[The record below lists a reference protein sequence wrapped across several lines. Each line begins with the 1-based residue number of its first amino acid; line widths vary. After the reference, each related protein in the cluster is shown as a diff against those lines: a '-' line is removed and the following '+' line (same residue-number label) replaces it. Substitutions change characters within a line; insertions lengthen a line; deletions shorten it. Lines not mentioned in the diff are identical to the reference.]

1 MFYNKLN
8 LAILCIGMATLASC
22 SQDNE
27 NKVTSNDSRRIIL
40 TSTVGMTRSLNQNIQ
55 ASQLANGN
63 TVGVFITNEEAE
75 VISDNTKITA
85 DGEGGFI
92 YSRDLYWPV
101 EGKAS
106 IFTYGPY
113 QDDWNGKLGENVTF
127 TVAKDQSTDEGYL
140 KSDLVFGLPSAGNP
154 LAQTSA
160 NVPLSFV
167 HKLAKVNITV
177 INETETSLAD
187 AVVTLKDMPTTV
199 TMNTKTGELGK
210 SSGSDTIRVATFAGS
225 ASSYKCSAIVVP
237 QKLTYGSQVVRVTLK
252 NGKTLAATT
261 RTDMELQSGKTYNF
275 NINVTVGGAD
285 LNVTASSITNWD
297 SNTSDLAGDIDTET
311 AEDFN
316 NPTDE
321 STEATELKATFGT
334 PGGNASYSAPT
345 YTWTGSTNNLMKIF
359 EFSNGELAKYSTLT
373 FKISNM
379 TEGSSVR
386 VNFAYGSGGSDNMT
400 IGTDGKNKPF
410 YSNGEKTITME
421 TVKTALAEVGKTLA
435 DVTAIRFGGS
445 SGSGS
450 VDIKADEV
458 ILKGTSSSSGGSSSS
473 TDGNTLTATFQTPGS
488 NATYAAPTYTWTGS
502 SSNLMTCFEFANGEL
517 KNYTKLTF
525 TFSNLVTGPV
535 RMGYYVGTTFTEF
548 GNGFYSAGTKTVDLT
563 ALGIDLS
570 TVTKIAFGGRS
581 GAGSC
586 DIKASDVILSKE

>member
-1 MFYNKLN
+1 MSYNKIYSTI
-8 LAILCIGMATLASC
+8 ACIGILAFTSC
-22 SQDNE
+22 SQEANE
-27 NKVTSNDSRRIIL
+27 NKVNDNRKIVL
-40 TSTVGMTRSLNQNIQ
+40 TSTVGTTRTLNQNIQ

-101 EGKAS
+101 EGKAN
-106 IFTYGPY
+106 IYTYGPY
-113 QDDWNGKLGENVTF
+113 QDSWTGELGEDVEF
-127 TVAKDQSTDEGYL
+127 TVANDQSTDEGYL
-140 KSDLVFGLPSAGNP
+140 KSDLVFGLPVAGNP
-154 LAQTSA
+154 LEQTSTS
-160 NVPLSFV
+160 VPLAFI

-199 TMNTKTGELGK
+199 TMNTKTGELGQ

-237 QKLTYGSQVVRVTLK
+237 QKLTYGSQVVKVTLK

-261 RTDMELQSGKTYNF
+261 RTDMTLESGKTYNF

-285 LNVTASSITNWD
+285 LNVTASSLTNWD

-345 YTWTGSTNNLMKIF
+345 YTWKGSTNNLMKIF

-386 VNFAYGSGGSDNMT
+386 VNFAYGSGSSDNMT
-400 IGTDGKNKPF
+400 IGTDGKDKTF
-410 YSNGEKTITME
+410 GKDGEKTITME
-421 TVKTALAEVGKTLA
+421 TVKTALATVSKTLA

-458 ILKGTSSSSGGSSSS
+458 ILKGTSSSSGGSSS

-488 NATYAAPTYTWTGS
+488 NATYVAPKYTWTGS
-502 SSNLMTCFEFANGEL
+502 TSNLMTVFEFANGEL
-517 KNYTKLTF
+517 KNYKTLTF
-525 TFSNLVTGPV
+525 TFINLVDGPV
-535 RMGYYVGTTFTEF
+535 RMGYYVGSTFTEF
-548 GNGFYSAGTKTVDLT
+548 GNGFYSEGKKEVDLT

-581 GAGSC
+581 NAGSC
-586 DIKASDVILSKE
+586 DIKASDVILSK

>member
-27 NKVTSNDSRRIIL
+27 NKVTSNDSRKIVL
-40 TSTVGMTRSLNQNIQ
+40 TSTVGTTRTLNQNIQ

-106 IFTYGPY
+106 IYTYGPY
-113 QDDWNGKLGENVTF
+113 QGDWNGKLGEEVAF
-127 TVAKDQSTDEGYL
+127 TVENDQSTDEGYL
-140 KSDLVFGLPSAGNP
+140 KSDLVFGLPVAGNP
-154 LAQTSA
+154 LEQTSA
-160 NVPLSFV
+160 NIPLSFV

-199 TMNTKTGELGK
+199 TMNTKTGELGQ

-261 RTDMELQSGKTYNF
+261 RTDMTLESGKTYNF

-285 LNVTASSITNWD
+285 LNVTASSLTNWD
-297 SNTSDLAGDIDTET
+297 SNTSDLAGDIDTE
-311 AEDFN
+311 ASENFN
-316 NPTDE
+316 NPTDD
-321 STEATELKATFGT
+321 TAEAVELKATFGT

-345 YTWTGSTNNLMKIF
+345 YTWTGTTNNLMTCF
-359 EFSNGELAKYSTLT
+359 EFKNGELKNYSKLT
-373 FKISNM
+373 FTISNLSGGMVRMGYYVGSTFTEFGNGFGSAGKKEVDLTALGIDLSTVTKISF
-379 TEGSSVR
+379 G
-386 VNFAYGSGGSDNMT
+386 
-400 IGTDGKNKPF
+400 GKN
-410 YSNGEKTITME
+410 GT
-421 TVKTALAEVGKTLA
+421 
-435 DVTAIRFGGS
+435 
-445 SGSGS
+445 GS

-458 ILKGTSSSSGGSSSS
+458 ILTGTKASDSSSGSSSGG
-473 TDGNTLTATFQTPGS
+473 TTFGETATATFQTPGS

-535 RMGYYVGTTFTEF
+535 RMGYYVGKTFTEF
-548 GNGFYSAGTKTVDLT
+548 GTGYYQAGTKTVDLT

-581 GAGSC
+581 NAGSC
-586 DIKASDVILSKE
+586 DIKASDVILSK

>member
-8 LAILCIGMATLASC
+8 LAILCIGIATLASC

-27 NKVTSNDSRRIIL
+27 NKVTSNDSRKIVL
-40 TSTVGMTRSLNQNIQ
+40 TSTVGTTRTLNQNIQ

-106 IFTYGPY
+106 IYTYGPY
-113 QDDWNGKLGENVTF
+113 QGDWNGKLGEEVAF
-127 TVAKDQSTDEGYL
+127 TVENDQSTDEGYL
-140 KSDLVFGLPSAGNP
+140 KSDLVFGLPVAGNP
-154 LAQTSA
+154 LEQTSTS
-160 NVPLSFV
+160 VPLAFI

-199 TMNTKTGELGK
+199 TMNTKTGELGQ

-261 RTDMELQSGKTYNF
+261 RTDMTLESGKTYNF

-285 LNVTASSITNWD
+285 LNVTASSLTNWD

-334 PGGNASYSAPT
+334 PGGNASYAAPT
-345 YTWTGSTNNLMKIF
+345 YKWTGSTNNLMSLF
-359 EFSNGELAKYSTLT
+359 EFANGELKNYTTLKFT
-373 FKISNM
+373 ISNLS
-379 TEGSSVR
+379 EGASVR
-386 VNFAYGSGGSDNMT
+386 LGYYVGST
-400 IGTDGKNKPF
+400 FTEIGKGY
-410 YSNGEKTITME
+410 YSNGERE
-421 TVKTALAEVGKTLA
+421 VNLAELGVDLST
-435 DVTAIRFGGS
+435 VTKISFGVS
-445 SGSGS
+445 NPIGS

-458 ILKGTSSSSGGSSSS
+458 ILKGTASSGGSSS
-473 TDGNTLTATFQTPGS
+473 TDGNTLTATFGTPGS
-488 NATYAAPTYTWTGS
+488 NATYVAPKYTWTGS
-502 SSNLMTCFEFANGEL
+502 TSNLMTVFEFASGEL
-517 KNYTKLTF
+517 KNYQTLTF
-525 TFSNLVTGPV
+525 TFSNLVDGPV
-535 RMGYYVGTTFTEF
+535 RMGYYVGSTFTEF
-548 GNGFYSAGTKTVDLT
+548 GNGYYSEGTKTVDLT

-581 GAGSC
+581 NAGSC
-586 DIKASDVILSKE
+586 DINASDVILSK

>member
-1 MFYNKLN
+1 MSYNKIYSTI
-8 LAILCIGMATLASC
+8 ACIGILAFTSC
-22 SQDNE
+22 SQEANE
-27 NKVTSNDSRRIIL
+27 NNKVNDNRKIVL
-40 TSTVGMTRSLNQNIQ
+40 TSMLATTRTLNQNIQ

-63 TVGVFITNEEAE
+63 TVGVFIIDEGNEAL
-75 VISDNTKITA
+75 SDNTKITA

-106 IFTYGPY
+106 IYTYGPY
-113 QDDWNGKLGENVTF
+113 QGDWNGKLGEEVAF
-127 TVAKDQSTDEGYL
+127 TVENDQSTDEGYL
-140 KSDLVFGLPSAGNP
+140 KSDLVFGLPVAGNP
-154 LAQTSA
+154 LEQTSA
-160 NVPLSFV
+160 NIPLSFV

-199 TMNTKTGELGK
+199 TMNTKTGELGQ

-237 QKLTYGSQVVRVTLK
+237 QKLTYGSQVVKVSLK

-261 RTDMELQSGKTYNF
+261 RTDMTLESGKTYNF

-285 LNVTASSITNWD
+285 LNVTASSLTNWD
-297 SNTSDLAGDIDTET
+297 SNTSDLAADIDTET

-321 STEATELKATFGT
+321 STEAIELKATFGT

-345 YTWTGSTNNLMKIF
+345 YTWTGSTNNLMSLF
-359 EFSNGELAKYSTLT
+359 EFANGELKNYTTLKFT
-373 FKISNM
+373 ISNLSD
-379 TEGSSVR
+379 GASVR
-386 VNFAYGSGGSDNMT
+386 LGYYVGST
-400 IGTDGKNKPF
+400 FTEIGKGY
-410 YSNGEKTITME
+410 YSNGARE
-421 TVKTALAEVGKTLA
+421 VDLAELGVDLST
-435 DVTAIRFGGS
+435 VTKISFGGRNA
-445 SGSGS
+445 SGS
-450 VDIKADEV
+450 VDIKANEV

-502 SSNLMTCFEFANGEL
+502 TSNLMTVFEFANGEL
-517 KNYTKLTF
+517 KNYKTLTF

-535 RMGYYVGTTFTEF
+535 RMGYYVGSTFTEF
-548 GNGFYSAGTKTVDLT
+548 GNGFYSAGKKEVDLT

-570 TVTKIAFGGRS
+570 TVTKIVFGGRS
-581 GAGSC
+581 NAGSC
-586 DIKASDVILSKE
+586 DIKASDVILSK

>member
-27 NKVTSNDSRRIIL
+27 NKVTSNDSRKIVL
-40 TSTVGMTRSLNQNIQ
+40 TSTVGTTRTLNQNIQ

-63 TVGVFITNEEAE
+63 TVGVFITDEGTE
-75 VISDNTKITA
+75 VLSDNTKITA
-85 DGEGGFI
+85 DGDGGFI

-101 EGKAS
+101 EGKAN
-106 IFTYGPY
+106 IYTYGPY
-113 QDDWNGKLGENVTF
+113 QDSWTGELGEDVEF
-127 TVAKDQSTDEGYL
+127 TVEKDQSIDEGYL
-140 KSDLVFGLPSAGNP
+140 KSDLVFGLPKVGNP
-154 LAQTSA
+154 LEQTSA
-160 NVPLSFV
+160 SVPLAFS

-177 INETETSLAD
+177 TNDTETSLAD
-187 AVVTLKDMPTTV
+187 ATVTLKDMPTTV

-210 SSGSDTIRVATFAGS
+210 TSGSDTIRVATFAGT
-225 ASSYKCSAIVVP
+225 ATSYKCSAIVIP

-252 NGKTLAATT
+252 NGKTMAATT

-285 LNVTASSITNWD
+285 LNVSISSLANWD
-297 SNTSDLAGDIDTET
+297 SNTSDLAADIDTET
-311 AEDFN
+311 AEDFD
-316 NPTDE
+316 NPTDD
-321 STEATELKATFGT
+321 TAEAVELKATFGT

-435 DVTAIRFGGS
+435 DVTAIRFGGNN
-445 SGSGS
+445 GSGS

-458 ILKGTSSSSGGSSSS
+458 ILEGTASSGGSSS
-473 TDGNTLTATFQTPGS
+473 TDGNTLTATFGTPSS
-488 NATYAAPTYTWTGS
+488 NATYVAPKYTWTGS

-517 KNYTKLTF
+517 KDYKTLTF
-525 TFSNLVTGPV
+525 TFSNLENGPV

>member
-1 MFYNKLN
+1 MLYNKIYTTI
-8 LAILCIGMATLASC
+8 ACIGILALTSC
-22 SQDNE
+22 SQENE

-85 DGEGGFI
+85 DGDGGFI

-106 IFTYGPY
+106 IYTYGPY
-113 QDDWNGKLGENVTF
+113 QGDWNGKLGEEVAF
-127 TVAKDQSTDEGYL
+127 TVENDQSTDEGYL
-140 KSDLVFGLPSAGNP
+140 KSDLVFGLPVAGNP
-154 LAQTSA
+154 LEQTSA
-160 NVPLSFV
+160 SVPLAFS

-177 INETETSLAD
+177 TNDTETSLAD
-187 AVVTLKDMPTTV
+187 ATVTLKDMPTTV
-199 TMNTKTGELGK
+199 TMNTKTGELGQ

-252 NGKTLAATT
+252 NGKSMAATT

-285 LNVTASSITNWD
+285 LNVTASSLTNWD

-311 AEDFN
+311 AEDFI
-316 NPTDE
+316 NPTDDTGE
-321 STEATELKATFGT
+321 VVELKATFGT
-334 PGGNASYSAPT
+334 PGSNASYSAPT
-345 YTWTGSTNNLMKIF
+345 YKWTGSTNNLMKIF

-373 FKISNM
+373 FKISNL
-379 TEGSSVR
+379 SASASVR
-386 VNFAYGSGGSDNMT
+386 VNFAYGSGSSDNMT
-400 IGTDGKNKPF
+400 IGTDGKDKTF
-410 YSNGEKTITME
+410 GKDGEKTITME
-421 TVKTALAEVGKTLA
+421 TVKTALAKVGKTLA

-450 VDIKADEV
+450 VDIKVDEV
-458 ILKGTSSSSGGSSSS
+458 ILKGTSSSSGGSSS

-488 NATYAAPTYTWTGS
+488 NASYAAPTYTWTGS
-502 SSNLMTCFEFANGEL
+502 TSNLMTVFEFANGEL

-535 RMGYYVGTTFTEF
+535 RMGYYVGSTFTEF
-548 GNGFYSAGTKTVDLT
+548 GNGFYSAGPKTVDLT

-581 GAGSC
+581 NAGSC
-586 DIKASDVILSKE
+586 DIKASDVILSK